1 MADLTAKSPV
11 SRSASTTQMPAYI
24 DVRGLTAAYDGKIV
38 VKHISFSVA
47 SGEHLSLLGP
57 SGCGKSTTLRCI
69 AGLETPV
76 EGEITIDGEPVFS
89 YKKKINVPTERRK
102 LSMVFQSYAIW
113 PHMTVF
119 ENVAYGLR
127 VQRASEAEVK
137 GRVADVLQMVGME
150 DFAMRPATELSGG
163 QQQRVALARS
173 YASRPKAILLDEPLS
188 NLDARLRTRMRDEIK
203 ELQRQFALSTIYV
216 THDQEEAM
224 AISDRIIVM
233 RDGHIEQTG
242 RPLDIYD
249 TPCSRFVADF
259 IGAANIL
266 TGMRVGPSASGALT
280 VQIREAVVECAPG
293 RQPLK
298 PDTEGRHLVAVRT
311 VYPQLHRTPL
321 PSTAN
326 QWPATISQRVLL
338 GDIVIYTVAW
348 PGGDLRVHAFPS
360 NLFEKGERVHL
371 HIPPTRAVPV
381 AAD

>member
-1 MADLTAKSPV
+1 
-11 SRSASTTQMPAYI
+11 
-24 DVRGLTAAYDGKIV
+24 
-38 VKHISFSVA
+38 
-47 SGEHLSLLGP
+47 
-57 SGCGKSTTLRCI
+57 
-69 AGLETPV
+69 
-76 EGEITIDGEPVFS
+76 
-89 YKKKINVPTERRK
+89 
-102 LSMVFQSYAIW
+102 
-113 PHMTVF
+113 MTVF

-127 VQRASEAEVK
+127 VQRVRGGGER
-137 GRVADVLQMVGME
+137 RVADVLQMVGME
-150 DFAMRPATELSGG
+150 DFAMRPATALSGG

-203 ELQRQFALSTIYV
+203 DLQRQFALSTIYV

-233 RDGHIEQTG
+233 RDGYIEQTG

-266 TGMRVGPSASGALT
+266 TGMRVGASASGALT

-311 VYPQLHRTPL
+311 VYPQLHRAPL

-326 QWPATISQRVLL
+326 QWSATISQRVLL
-338 GDIVIYTVAW
+338 GTSSSIPLHGQAAIFAFMPFRAICSRKASASIYIFRPRGPCRSPPLGAW
-348 PGGDLRVHAFPS
+348 QPL
-360 NLFEKGERVHL
+360 
-371 HIPPTRAVPV
+371 
-381 AAD
+381 